1 MMENEAIELLRS
13 MQNPKQDYADV
24 VCAPAFCTGFRFV
37 YPEPED
43 YAIEEA
49 IKALKEIQQYREI
62 GTVEDFERLA
72 YLKKR
77 YEDET
82 YDYCGEYGAS
92 KCELKDRVE
101 KLQEYEAI
109 GTVEECRA
117 AVEKQKPKKPEDVEY
132 DYSYFICP
140 VCGDGIYV
148 SDDYEIHKFCRNC
161 GQAIDWSE
169 EE

>member
-1 MMENEAIELLRS
+1 MTNREAYERDYNELERY
-13 MQNPKQDYADV
+13 K
-24 VCAPAFCTGFRFV
+24 
-37 YPEPED
+37 
-43 YAIEEA
+43 
-49 IKALKEIQQYREI
+49 EI
-62 GTVEDFERLA
+62 GTA
-72 YLKKR
+72 
-77 YEDET
+77 
-82 YDYCGEYGAS
+82 
-92 KCELKDRVE
+92 
-101 KLQEYEAI
+101 
-109 GTVEECRA
+109 EECRA